1 MLPAIVTKRKR
12 PNVRRET
19 AALLRPVQ
27 QDKPWPRKSGESRWF
42 DNEEGADIMAI
53 DKTAS
58 VADDSM
64 TADKWSDEHDL
75 NALITNY
82 QPIINSVCRRYR
94 LKPEDAADVSQT
106 VWMKVIDNLD
116 RIREPR
122 AMPAWIKTTAQRAAL
137 AVLRAS
143 DRLALRDF
151 SQDNSAGWSPLTPS
165 RHGSEIDAR
174 ILDAER
180 RAAVRDG
187 LAELT
192 ERHRALLSL
201 LVADPP
207 IPYQQISDQL
217 GLPVGSIGPTRAR
230 CLRKLAATTSIR
242 ALELGR
248 SERASNVD
256 AA

>member
-1 MLPAIVTKRKR
+1 MATTDNRATGANDPITA
-12 PNVRRET
+12 VR
-19 AALLRPVQ
+19 
-27 QDKPWPRKSGESRWF
+27 
-42 DNEEGADIMAI
+42 
-53 DKTAS
+53 
-58 VADDSM
+58 
-64 TADKWSDEHDL
+64 WSDEDGW
-75 NALITNY
+75 NALIEDY

-106 VWMKVIDNLD
+106 VWMKVVDNLD

-122 AMPAWIKTTAQRAAL
+122 ALPAWIKTTASRTAL
-137 AVLRAS
+137 AVLRS
-143 DRLALRDF
+143 RDRLALLDV
-151 SQDNSAGWSPLTPS
+151 SQDNSAVWSPLTPS
-165 RHGSEIDAR
+165 SYSSEVDAPM
-174 ILDAER
+174 LDAER

-192 ERHRALLSL
+192 ESHRALISL

-207 IPYQQISDQL
+207 IAYQQISDQL

-230 CLRKLAATTSIR
+230 CLRKLAATTSVR

-248 SERASNVD
+248 GDRASAD